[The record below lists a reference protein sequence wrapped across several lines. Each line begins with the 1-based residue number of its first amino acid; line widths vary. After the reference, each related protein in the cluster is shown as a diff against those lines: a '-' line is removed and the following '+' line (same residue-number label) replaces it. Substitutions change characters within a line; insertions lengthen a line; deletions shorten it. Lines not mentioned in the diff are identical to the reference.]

1 MRCVA
6 LCMSDHAAFS
16 RGGFMGR
23 LPMGSVPFIT
33 SGSHEGSPCQTLG
46 IMGQTKPSC
55 GWPRILID
63 RWASPGNTMF

>member
-6 LCMSDHAAFS
+6 LCMSDHAALW
-16 RGGFMGR
+16 GAY